1 MASITLLTALKDFE
15 NALDYTV
22 LNDEANGAL
31 ATLAALIRHEVGTF
45 DGIPI
50 YANNVLIGIDIE

>member
-1 MASITLLTALKDFE
+1 MASITLQTALKDLE
-15 NALDYTV
+15 NALDETV

-31 ATLAALIRHEVGTF
+31 ATLAALIRNEVGTF